1 MSLRQAHWRKVILP
15 KRFFVTLALGSTLLI
30 SACGGSSGSSTSSS
44 NSCGSDAAKPS
55 STTAPPPSGELTTP
69 GTLTFGSDVSYP
81 PQEFYPDGCPKTADG
96 FDLDLAKALAARM
109 GLKYAVVDTKYDG
122 IIPALQTKKFDA
134 LVSAMTITDDRKK
147 VVQFVP
153 YYSAGESFIVLSSS
167 SKSPQELRD
176 LCGLKVAVEKGTS
189 EESAATDANDPSKNG
204 VCAKNPI
211 DFKSTDF
218 DKDTQSL
225 EALRKGTAD
234 VHFTDSPVALYEL
247 DKNTGLKISNKKVL
261 STAPEGVAVRKDD
274 PAMFTALDAAFKAIK
289 ADGTYKTLL
298 DKWKLGIGDITKASS

>member
-1 MSLRQAHWRKVILP
+1 MP
-15 KRFFVTLALGSTLLI
+15 KRFLVTIALGSTLLI
-30 SACGGSSGSSTSSS
+30 SACGGGSSS
-44 NSCGSDAAKPS
+44 NTSNPCGSDAAKPS

-96 FDLDLAKALAARM
+96 FDLDLAKAVAARM
-109 GLKYAVVDTKYDG
+109 GLKYAVVDTKFDG

-134 LVSAMTITDDRKK
+134 LISAMTITDDRKK
-147 VVQFVP
+147 VLQFEP
-153 YYSAGESFIVLSSS
+153 YFTAGESFIVLSSS
-167 SKSPQELRD
+167 SKNPQELKD
-176 LCGLKVAVEKGTS
+176 LCGLKVAVEKGTT
-189 EESAATDANDPSKNG
+189 EESDATDANDAAKSG

-211 DFKSTDF
+211 DFKGTDF

-234 VHFTDSPVALYEL
+234 VHFTDSPVASYEL
-247 DKNTGLKISNKKVL
+247 LKNTGLKVTNKAIV

-274 PAMFTALDAAFKAIK
+274 TAMFTALDKAFKAIM

-298 DKWKLGIGDITKASS
+298 AKWKLEPGDITKTPS